1 VVIDEERSPMNSAH
15 NSKQR
20 PSHAAPAHND
30 ADAKTQAAAELP
42 GGGNIDRIRDIIFGN
57 QMRDYEKRFVRLEE
71 RLLKESADLREDV
84 KRRFEQLDQYTRHEV
99 DALSERLKSEQAA
112 RGAALTEATRELRD
126 LAKNTEKKT
135 VQLDEQAIKNAREL
149 RQQLLDQARQ
159 LSDDLR
165 QRFDDLAAI
174 VEHEASE
181 LRDDKTDRAAL
192 AALFTEMAMRLTNEL
207 ALPTE

>member
-1 VVIDEERSPMNSAH
+1 MQPANNDKA
-15 NSKQR
+15 R
-20 PSHAAPAHND
+20 PPTVQAVAKAAEPAGG
-30 ADAKTQAAAELP
+30 ELP

-57 QMRDYEKRFVRLEE
+57 QMRDYEKRFTRLEE

-84 KRRFEQLDQYTRHEV
+84 KRRFDQLDQYTRNEV
-99 DALSERLKSEQAA
+99 DALSERLKSENAS
-112 RGAALTEATRELRD
+112 RGASLTELTRELRD

-135 VQLDEQAIKNAREL
+135 TQLDEQTIKNAREL

>member
-1 VVIDEERSPMNSAH
+1 MNSPH
-15 NSKQR
+15 NNKAR
-20 PSHAAPAHND
+20 AAPGAAVSLLD
-30 ADAKTQAAAELP
+30 ADAKAQAAVELP

-57 QMRDYEKRFVRLEE
+57 QMRDYEKRFTRLEE

-99 DALSERLKSEQAA
+99 DALSERLKSEQTA
-112 RGAALTEATRELRD
+112 RGTALTEATRELRD

-135 VQLDEQAIKNAREL
+135 AQLDEQAIKNAREL

-159 LSDDLR
+159 LSDELR

>member
-1 VVIDEERSPMNSAH
+1 MNSAH
-15 NSKQR
+15 NNKQR
-20 PSHAAPAHND
+20 PSHAAAAAVPQHD
-30 ADAKTQAAAELP
+30 ADAKAQSAAELP

-57 QMRDYEKRFVRLEE
+57 QMRDYEKRFIRLEE

-99 DALSERLKSEQAA
+99 DALSERLKSEHTA
-112 RGAALTEATRELRD
+112 RGAALGELTRELRD

-159 LSDDLR
+159 LSDELR

-192 AALFTEMAMRLTNEL
+192 ASLFTEMAMRLTNEL